1 MQILVL
7 DTIHGG
13 REIGDR
19 YASQGHDVD
28 VVDVYK
34 GSTPALAEM
43 AITRTYDLIIA
54 PVHLDPAHLLLA
66 NRHAPVISHHEA
78 VRRLLG
84 DALPVTMIEIT
95 GTRGKTTTAHALAH
109 LLPGKGVLHTS
120 TGTYSY
126 PAKDLLEK
134 RSITPASVLSAVDA
148 ASKMHGWLV
157 AELSLGVTGAG
168 DLAIITSAECYPFA
182 AGKKQALPEKIASAR
197 KAKHLLV
204 ADGIVCDHGN
214 VVHVE
219 DVARCKGMNCTV
231 EWGGK
236 RIVLTNPLFSLP
248 PYRLPLMLAAAAA
261 IILKM
266 DPTPLNHFAALPGR
280 MSVSHE
286 KDLIIV
292 DNANSG
298 TNAATTLCA
307 ARYARYLAGTGDLT
321 LVIGQVEGDGKVCE
335 GFSFGQILDAIE
347 SVHPRNLI
355 WVGRLPDPDSELFRS
370 VQMDIDAH
378 CTTFNEGRRAAVE
391 KTERGSIILAVKTWR

>member
-134 RSITPASVLSAVDA
+134 RSIT
-148 ASKMHGWLV
+148 
-157 AELSLGVTGAG
+157 
-168 DLAIITSAECYPFA
+168 
-182 AGKKQALPEKIASAR
+182 R
-197 KAKHLLV
+197 
-204 ADGIVCDHGN
+204 
-214 VVHVE
+214 
-219 DVARCKGMNCTV
+219 
-231 EWGGK
+231 
-236 RIVLTNPLFSLP
+236 
-248 PYRLPLMLAAAAA
+248 
-261 IILKM
+261 
-266 DPTPLNHFAALPGR
+266 
-280 MSVSHE
+280 
-286 KDLIIV
+286 
-292 DNANSG
+292 
-298 TNAATTLCA
+298 
-307 ARYARYLAGTGDLT
+307 
-321 LVIGQVEGDGKVCE
+321 
-335 GFSFGQILDAIE
+335 
-347 SVHPRNLI
+347 
-355 WVGRLPDPDSELFRS
+355 
-370 VQMDIDAH
+370 
-378 CTTFNEGRRAAVE
+378 
-391 KTERGSIILAVKTWR
+391 